1 MLRVTYIGEEIAAQ
15 GFRLLG
21 VATLAPEATH
31 REVLDALHGAR
42 DDADLVLLDQDMANM
57 VHAELQELLVRH
69 PVPPVL
75 IIPGMAEDQEFAMPA
90 LEQARREL
98 GIGA

>member
-21 VATLAPEATH
+21 AETRAPEATH
-31 REVLDALHGAR
+31 SGIMDAVHGAR
-42 DDADLVLLDQDMANM
+42 ADADLVLLDQHLAEI
-57 VHAELQELLVRH
+57 VHSELHELLAQH
-69 PVPPVL
+69 PAPPILVV
-75 IIPGMAEDQEFAMPA
+75 PGMARDQEFAMPA
-90 LEQARREL
+90 LEQARRDL